1 LRSIAMVMSVEV
13 VLVWSNVMLG
23 LFMYSSVKYAGGE
36 FLN

>member
-1 LRSIAMVMSVEV
+1 MVMSVEVVLV

-23 LFMYSSVKYAGGE
+23 LFMYFSVKCAGRE